1 MKIILLTAFVVA
13 SLIEVHAAVL
23 LPVAD
28 GSVYYDGAVITSA
41 YVTTSGSDIHGDL
54 QFASFNSANYS
65 SIELELN
72 PYGEPLFGNP
82 VSVYGYD
89 NAAGQLTGSDYSA
102 GTYLGALVLPVNLG
116 YGQPVLFDVTAFV
129 HSVTGSFFG
138 FELQSS
144 STDVFSSTA
153 YNYGTPPELI
163 AVPEPDNGAFFSA
176 AGLLAA
182 LAAYINYKSGFD
194 SSHSHNSSQ
203 HKNSCKCNGIKFGL
217 DLKWT
222 QM

>member
-1 MKIILLTAFVVA
+1 MKIILLTAFVA
-13 SLIEVHAAVL
+13 LSLTAVRAAVL

-54 QFASFNSANYS
+54 QFASFHSADYGS
-65 SIELELN
+65 VQLELN

-89 NAAGQLTGSDYSA
+89 NAAGQLAGSDYSA
-102 GTYLGALVLPVNLG
+102 GTYLGALVLPANLG
-116 YGQPVLFDVTAFV
+116 YGQQVLFDVTAFV

-138 FELQSS
+138 FELQSPG
-144 STDVFSSTA
+144 TDVFSSTA

-163 AVPEPDNGAFFSA
+163 AVPEPDNGTLFSA
-176 AGLLAA
+176 AGLLTA
-182 LAAYINYKSGFD
+182 LAACKSYKKSGRLLTPP
-194 SSHSHNSSQ
+194 Q
-203 HKNSCKCNGIKFGL
+203 L
-217 DLKWT
+217 TPALK
-222 QM
+222 